1 MVVSIVL
8 ITSVVMGGLLQAV
21 LTAAGWPDLAFL
33 AVFAGGMAAAN
44 WVVDKRL
51 NSAPP
56 QELLDPRSNERV
68 LLYRRRKLFWSLMQ

>member
-1 MVVSIVL
+1 
-8 ITSVVMGGLLQAV
+8 
-21 LTAAGWPDLAFL
+21 
-33 AVFAGGMAAAN
+33 MAAAN

-51 NSAPP
+51 NSAPL